1 MSWAVIDP
9 RKDLKDE
16 GLSSLLHKVHSS
28 GKMKKTAR
36 KSSKIRNFRKFKDNC
51 LSGSKRKNILILSE
65 VHLALGNTSR
75 MHVLGGTGSGE
86 IGAPYL

>member
-1 MSWAVIDP
+1 VGSN
-9 RKDLKDE
+9 RSEE
-16 GLSSLLHKVHSS
+16 GPQGRGVVKSFTQGSLVWKNE
-28 GKMKKTAR
+28 KTAR